1 MWITSCTVSVI
12 AVATVDRRSHCIIG
26 KQYIKVKMKVD
37 HFILVLN
44 LEKNSVV
51 ILSGLMFHQGEG
63 GDEDLVT
70 KRELDQH
77 LLLMMATVGLLLKR
91 ELHPLVVYVVYQDI
105 QRDHVL
111 LPNRRSIIYVNCNVN
126 GVYIMESK
134 SHIVCK
140 TFDQHL
146 HDYSRKDMLFV
157 ILLYGL
163 ALAFK

>member
-1 MWITSCTVSVI
+1 MWITSCTVSVT
-12 AVATVDRRSHCIIG
+12 AVATVDRRSHCVIG
-26 KQYIKVKMKVD
+26 KQYIKVKIKVD

-51 ILSGLMFHQGEG
+51 ILSGLMFHQV

-77 LLLMMATVGLLLKR
+77 LLLMMTTVGLLLKR

-105 QRDHVL
+105 QRDRVL
-111 LPNRRSIIYVNCNVN
+111 LPNRRSIMYVNCNVTR
-126 GVYIMESK
+126 VYIMESK

-140 TFDQHL
+140 KHFISIYMTIQEKTCYL
-146 HDYSRKDMLFV
+146 
-157 ILLYGL
+157 
-163 ALAFK
+163 

>member
-1 MWITSCTVSVI
+1 MWITSCTVSI
-12 AVATVDRRSHCIIG
+12 TATATVDRRSHCVVG
-26 KQYIKVKMKVD
+26 KQYIKVKIKVD

-51 ILSGLMFHQGEG
+51 FLSGLMFHQG

-111 LPNRRSIIYVNCNVN
+111 LPNSRLLIYVEYNV
-126 GVYIMESK
+126 S
-134 SHIVCK
+134 
-140 TFDQHL
+140 
-146 HDYSRKDMLFV
+146 
-157 ILLYGL
+157 LYYGDEVPYCT
-163 ALAFK
+163 